1 MLDGACARY
10 GISSP
15 IALGYSNGANIA
27 AAILL
32 VRPEVLASAI
42 LLRAMIP
49 FSQTPR
55 PTGPGSR
62 S

>member
-55 PTGPGSR
+55 PT
-62 S
+62 